1 MPSFRSIIRDS
12 IKTSRIEEIFEFL
25 ISKTSEKSSRKSSLV
40 IQEYKNGFLNC
51 NWIIGL
57 KDQKKILSNKNNFL
71 ALRIYDVTNSMHI
84 SNTSA
89 SIMKEVELSKNSN
102 QCLIPIPFK
111 GGVFNVELGYRTKNT
126 DWRSI
131 LTKRINFNL
140 NLRFIPFKEY
150 LDNWFDSPYN
160 YIQNELTIHEKLYK
174 LSSNT
179 FLGGSEKVVKNMNES
194 GSSIDVN

>member
-71 ALRIYDVTNSMHI
+71 A
-84 SNTSA
+84 
-89 SIMKEVELSKNSN
+89 
-102 QCLIPIPFK
+102 
-111 GGVFNVELGYRTKNT
+111 
-126 DWRSI
+126 
-131 LTKRINFNL
+131 
-140 NLRFIPFKEY
+140 
-150 LDNWFDSPYN
+150 
-160 YIQNELTIHEKLYK
+160 
-174 LSSNT
+174 
-179 FLGGSEKVVKNMNES
+179 
-194 GSSIDVN
+194 